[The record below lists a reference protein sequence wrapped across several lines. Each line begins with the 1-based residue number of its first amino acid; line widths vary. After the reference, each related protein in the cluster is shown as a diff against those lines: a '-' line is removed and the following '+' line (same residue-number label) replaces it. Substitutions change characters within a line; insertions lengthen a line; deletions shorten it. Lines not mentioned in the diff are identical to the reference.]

1 MHEAHGITRSGAFG
15 NAEQWVCHHVRRW
28 ILEGVLRADEEISQQ
43 DLANRLGVS
52 RSPVRDALRRLEEM
66 GLVTINPNQR
76 AVVTSLTLDNMREI
90 FEMRAA
96 LEGLAARHA
105 APALSESDLI
115 ELESL
120 AQVMLRLRE
129 LEPYLA
135 KHEAFHDLI
144 AERAGMPRLRR
155 ELARL
160 RTMATPYI
168 RIYGTA
174 HVSAELVG
182 ERHEALVEVLRARDP
197 SQACAALA
205 SHARVACDQLVAA
218 VAHLIEAPDEGERFA
233 PRRDAGEALAA
244 RQGARRGPKCSQPRE
259 VQQ

>member
-1 MHEAHGITRSGAFG
+1 MNRSGEFG

-28 ILEGVLRADEEISQQ
+28 ILEGVLRANEEINQQ
-43 DLANRLGVS
+43 DLADRLGVS
-52 RSPVRDALRRLEEM
+52 RSPVRDALRRLEGM

-105 APALSESDLI
+105 APALSESNLI

-120 AQVMLRLRE
+120 AQVMLRLSD
-129 LEPYLA
+129 LEAYLA

-144 AERAGMPRLRR
+144 AQRAGMPRLRR

-160 RTMATPYI
+160 RAMATPYI

-174 HVSAELVG
+174 RSSAELIG
-182 ERHEALVEVLRARDP
+182 ERHERLVDVLRTRDP
-197 SQACAALA
+197 NKASAALA
-205 SHARVACDQLVAA
+205 SHARAAYDQLAAA
-218 VAHLIEAPDEGERFA
+218 VAHLIEAQEDAERSA
-233 PRRDAGEALAA
+233 PGRETGEARAARQA
-244 RQGARRGPKCSQPRE
+244 RQGARRGPKSAGNQLRE
-259 VQQ
+259 VRQ